1 MRQVNGISSCDLIR
15 MILESLVAPFLL
27 YKAGLKKKPLTEI
40 MLVPVINQHS
50 TFACLLR

>member
-27 YKAGLKKKPLTEI
+27 YKAGLKKKT
-40 MLVPVINQHS
+40 S
-50 TFACLLR
+50 Y